1 VTESVNIAELKAC
14 LSSYLKRVK
23 AGEDVII
30 TERGKAIAR
39 ITPLASRGPSPAR
52 YQEMIKA
59 GIIRPGRKDLPDDFW
74 DRPRAADPDAS
85 VLKALLEERESGW

>member
-1 VTESVNIAELKAC
+1 MSESVNVTELKAC

-39 ITPLASRGPSPAR
+39 ITPLNRGGPTPAR
-52 YQEMIKA
+52 YQEMIEA
-59 GIIRPGRKDLPDDFW
+59 GIIRPGRGELPEDFW
-74 DRPRAADPDAS
+74 DRPRVADPEGL